1 MQFAEAASLFSE
13 PQKLN
18 ETVMDFVTRL
28 KKVAIRLN
36 ISDEMLHHAVIH
48 GLKPAIKAS
57 VLTKGVTTLE
67 QTAKAAKISETALG
81 VDPLQNMLIDAL
93 TRNASLADKQT
104 AQISDLVV
112 KVNALTTGAPQP
124 QPPPPPAAYYYG
136 PMAYDQHMPGPE
148 VLSIGG
154 GDRSLDRPPTVA
166 EQRQPL
172 GNGPGPTFQQRQQGG
187 YRPRPTRPTPQNILR
202 ANYSRQQQQQY
213 Q

>member
-1 MQFAEAASLFSE
+1 LLSAFKERYFRAPELQFAEAASLFSE

-67 QTAKAAKISETALG
+67 QTVKTAKISETALG

-93 TRNASLADKQT
+93 TRNASLADIQT

-148 VLSIGG
+148 LLSVDGEMG
-154 GDRSLDRPPTVA
+154 HSTDH
-166 EQRQPL
+166 QR
-172 GNGPGPTFQQRQQGG
+172 
-187 YRPRPTRPTPQNILR
+187 
-202 ANYSRQQQQQY
+202 
-213 Q
+213 